1 MTRPIL
7 IKNAEVFAPEKL
19 GRRDIFIAGGRI
31 VAMEES
37 LEGLSVPGL
46 ETIDACGAIVTPGL
60 IDQHIH
66 VTGGGGEGGWKSRCP
81 ELVFSELVKAGV
93 TTFLGVSGTDS
104 MSRSIENLLAKVR
117 GLKQEGASG
126 WMWTSNYSYPVT
138 TITDSVKT
146 ELFAIPEVLG
156 VKIALGDHRCSF
168 PSMEEV
174 RSIVAD
180 VRVAGMLTGKT
191 GFVHV
196 HLGDYTSS
204 FDIFDGIVASGL
216 PIKHIRP
223 THVARHPAVFERA
236 MGFAKQGGWIDI
248 TTGGGNYMGCAADA
262 YDMAVENG
270 VPVNRITMSSDG
282 HGSMPRFNEAGE
294 MVGLGVG
301 SIMCNIETVQEL
313 ARRHDLT
320 TALLPMTRTVA
331 EALTLEGKGVIEVGA
346 DADLLILNAEHE
358 ITDVFMGGVQQALDK
373 LAVRG
378 DHSGLVDGFFI
389 LAGEQDPVVGL
400 LDLRPANLALFRHR
414 HKGVVVHLLNLILG
428 QPGHGDEVEQ
438 HHQQHGHHV
447 VEDQRLFRG
456 MDLIH
461 GSFLLSLG
469 AETDRNS
476 ASELVCI
483 LWTTAIL
490 APCGRTVQKTICERK
505 AADFILETRLIE
517 IFAAFFR

>member
-1 MTRPIL
+1 MTP
-7 IKNAEVFAPEKL
+7 
-19 GRRDIFIAGGRI
+19 
-31 VAMEES
+31 
-37 LEGLSVPGL
+37 
-46 ETIDACGAIVTPGL
+46 
-60 IDQHIH
+60 
-66 VTGGGGEGGWKSRCP
+66 
-81 ELVFSELVKAGV
+81 
-93 TTFLGVSGTDS
+93 FLGVSGTDS

-294 MVGLGVG
+294 MVGHH
-301 SIMCNIETVQEL
+301 VQHRDRSGTCAPPRPDDRTAADDPHRRRSAH
-313 ARRHDLT
+313 ARR
-320 TALLPMTRTVA
+320 
-331 EALTLEGKGVIEVGA
+331 
-346 DADLLILNAEHE
+346 
-358 ITDVFMGGVQQALDK
+358 
-373 LAVRG
+373 
-378 DHSGLVDGFFI
+378 
-389 LAGEQDPVVGL
+389 
-400 LDLRPANLALFRHR
+400 
-414 HKGVVVHLLNLILG
+414 
-428 QPGHGDEVEQ
+428 
-438 HHQQHGHHV
+438 
-447 VEDQRLFRG
+447 
-456 MDLIH
+456 
-461 GSFLLSLG
+461 
-469 AETDRNS
+469 
-476 ASELVCI
+476 
-483 LWTTAIL
+483 
-490 APCGRTVQKTICERK
+490 
-505 AADFILETRLIE
+505 
-517 IFAAFFR
+517 

>member
-1 MTRPIL
+1 MAIL
-7 IKNAEVFAPEKL
+7 IKNARVFAPKDL
-19 GRRDIFIAGGRI
+19 GVVDVLMANERILAVGKDLAPNLPDLQTVEAGGMI
-31 VAMEES
+31 M
-37 LEGLSVPGL
+37 
-46 ETIDACGAIVTPGL
+46 TPGFF
-60 IDQHIH
+60 DQHIH

-262 YDMAVENG
+262 YDMAIENG

-294 MVGLGVG
+294 MVVSKLNEE
-301 SIMCNIETVQEL
+301 ML
-313 ARRHDLT
+313 ARIADITGGAYVRSSKQSIGLDEIVKAINEMEQTELS
-320 TALLPMTRTVA
+320 TVRF
-331 EALTLEGKGVIEVGA
+331 EEFNEQYQY
-346 DADLLILNAEHE
+346 LLIAALVLLLLEFVVLDRRNPLLAHLN
-358 ITDVFMGGVQQALDK
+358 I
-373 LAVRG
+373 
-378 DHSGLVDGFFI
+378 
-389 LAGEQDPVVGL
+389 
-400 LDLRPANLALFRHR
+400 FRE
-414 HKGVVVHLLNLILG
+414 K
-428 QPGHGDEVEQ
+428 
-438 HHQQHGHHV
+438 
-447 VEDQRLFRG
+447 
-456 MDLIH
+456 
-461 GSFLLSLG
+461 
-469 AETDRNS
+469 
-476 ASELVCI
+476 
-483 LWTTAIL
+483 
-490 APCGRTVQKTICERK
+490 
-505 AADFILETRLIE
+505 
-517 IFAAFFR
+517 

>member
-248 TTGGGNYMGCAADA
+248 TTGGGCWMGSAADA
-262 YDMAVENG
+262 LIAALEKD
-270 VPVNRITMSSDG
+270 VPLDRITFSSDG
-282 HGSMPRFNEAGE
+282 QGSMPRFNEAGE
-294 MVGLGVG
+294 MVGFGVG
-301 SIMCNIETVQEL
+301 SIDC
-313 ARRHDLT
+313 DLEAVRS
-320 TALLPMTRTVA
+320 TAEKIGLDKALRPMTATIA
-331 EALTLEGKGVIEVGA
+331 DALGLTAKGRVQPGK
-346 DADLLILNAEHE
+346 DADLLIFGDELELA
-358 ITDVFMGGVQQALDK
+358 DVFMKGRRMMQ
-373 LAVRG
+373 
-378 DHSGLVDGFFI
+378 DGKVI
-389 LAGEQDPVVGL
+389 V
-400 LDLRPANLALFRHR
+400 
-414 HKGVVVHLLNLILG
+414 KG
-428 QPGHGDEVEQ
+428 
-438 HHQQHGHHV
+438 
-447 VEDQRLFRG
+447 
-456 MDLIH
+456 
-461 GSFLLSLG
+461 
-469 AETDRNS
+469 
-476 ASELVCI
+476 
-483 LWTTAIL
+483 
-490 APCGRTVQKTICERK
+490 
-505 AADFILETRLIE
+505 
-517 IFAAFFR
+517 AFEE

>member
-117 GLKQEGASG
+117 GLKQEGASV

-301 SIMCNIETVQEL
+301 GVGK
-313 ARRHDLT
+313 RVV
-320 TALLPMTRTVA
+320 ALR
-331 EALTLEGKGVIEVGA
+331 EE
-346 DADLLILNAEHE
+346 ADLHAPACGRRGHDGVGGRRGGLHGRLNLRGVRDGISEAVARLPRACGDFLI
-358 ITDVFMGGVQQALDK
+358 GQALD
-373 LAVRG
+373 AHAR
-378 DHSGLVDGFFI
+378 SALV
-389 LAGEQDPVVGL
+389 
-400 LDLRPANLALFRHR
+400 
-414 HKGVVVHLLNLILG
+414 GVVKRRGGRVGKIH
-428 QPGHGDEVEQ
+428 DA
-438 HHQQHGHHV
+438 V
-447 VEDQRLFRG
+447 VEEGTAVVDAH
-456 MDLIH
+456 DD
-461 GSFLLSLG
+461 G
-469 AETDRNS
+469 APVFKVGDAGVAR
-476 ASELVCI
+476 
-483 LWTTAIL
+483 
-490 APCGRTVQKTICERK
+490 
-505 AADFILETRLIE
+505 
-517 IFAAFFR
+517 

>member
-262 YDMAVENG
+262 YDMAVEKG

-358 ITDVFMGGVQQALDK
+358 ITDVFMGGVQCM
-373 LAVRG
+373 R
-378 DHSGLVDGFFI
+378 
-389 LAGEQDPVVGL
+389 AGEVIV
-400 LDLRPANLALFRHR
+400 
-414 HKGVVVHLLNLILG
+414 KG
-428 QPGHGDEVEQ
+428 
-438 HHQQHGHHV
+438 
-447 VEDQRLFRG
+447 
-456 MDLIH
+456 
-461 GSFLLSLG
+461 
-469 AETDRNS
+469 
-476 ASELVCI
+476 
-483 LWTTAIL
+483 
-490 APCGRTVQKTICERK
+490 
-505 AADFILETRLIE
+505 
-517 IFAAFFR
+517 AFEE

>member
-1 MTRPIL
+1 MYG
-7 IKNAEVFAPEKL
+7 N
-19 GRRDIFIAGGRI
+19 
-31 VAMEES
+31 
-37 LEGLSVPGL
+37 
-46 ETIDACGAIVTPGL
+46 VTVYNMP
-60 IDQHIH
+60 
-66 VTGGGGEGGWKSRCP
+66 R
-81 ELVFSELVKAGV
+81 
-93 TTFLGVSGTDS
+93 
-104 MSRSIENLLAKVR
+104 
-117 GLKQEGASG
+117 
-126 WMWTSNYSYPVT
+126 
-138 TITDSVKT
+138 SVKT

-282 HGSMPRFNEAGE
+282 HSSMPRFNEAGE

-358 ITDVFMGGVQQALDK
+358 ITDVFMGGVQCM
-373 LAVRG
+373 R
-378 DHSGLVDGFFI
+378 
-389 LAGEQDPVVGL
+389 AGEVIV
-400 LDLRPANLALFRHR
+400 
-414 HKGVVVHLLNLILG
+414 KG
-428 QPGHGDEVEQ
+428 
-438 HHQQHGHHV
+438 
-447 VEDQRLFRG
+447 
-456 MDLIH
+456 
-461 GSFLLSLG
+461 
-469 AETDRNS
+469 
-476 ASELVCI
+476 
-483 LWTTAIL
+483 
-490 APCGRTVQKTICERK
+490 
-505 AADFILETRLIE
+505 
-517 IFAAFFR
+517 AFEE